1 MPSSSFATPL
11 PASAIQSIASHLGTS
26 ERSILDGVQSS
37 IATVVS
43 GLSQKSGDRGFLSQ
57 VLQTASATPENAVTS
72 ALSSGSL
79 TNPTSSFMTG
89 SAQFLSSIF
98 GNKLAAISEALRS
111 QTGLRSTAV
120 SALLALGGQT
130 VLGFLG
136 SKVRE
141 GSINASTLPAFL
153 AKESDALQGVLP
165 AGFHTVGTHKVD
177 VNPVVAQSVQVEER
191 RSILPWLLGLL
202 AAAILLGWLWTRS
215 HQPVPAPVAGTQATP
230 PSPVASTITSSTGTD
245 LGALVD
251 AKVCDGTMLRVP
263 ERGVEGKLL
272 TFIQDPA
279 STPNKTSWFDF
290 DRLLFNTDSASLEPQ
305 SADQLNSIAGVLK
318 ACPAVHL
325 TIGGYTDNTG
335 DPANNLKLSQ
345 ERANSVVAQLVT
357 MGIASDRM
365 VAKGYGDEH
374 PVGDNATAEGRA
386 LNRRISMLV
395 TAK

>member
-1 MPSSSFATPL
+1 MPSSSFGTPL
-11 PASAIQSIASHLGTS
+11 PASAIQSVASHLGTTS
-26 ERSILDGVQSS
+26 ERTILNGVQSS

-57 VLQTASATPENAVTS
+57 VLQTASATPENAVSS

-79 TNPTSSFMTG
+79 TNPASSFMTG

-98 GNKLAAISEALRS
+98 GNKLAAISEALGS

-120 SALLALGGQT
+120 SILLALG
-130 VLGFLG
+130 
-136 SKVRE
+136 
-141 GSINASTLPAFL
+141 
-153 AKESDALQGVLP
+153 
-165 AGFHTVGTHKVD
+165 AG
-177 VNPVVAQSVQVEER
+177 
-191 RSILPWLLGLL
+191 
-202 AAAILLGWLWTRS
+202 
-215 HQPVPAPVAGTQATP
+215 
-230 PSPVASTITSSTGTD
+230 
-245 LGALVD
+245 
-251 AKVCDGTMLRVP
+251 
-263 ERGVEGKLL
+263 GVEGKLL

-305 SADQLNSIAGVLK
+305 SADQLNSIAGILK

-335 DPANNLKLSQ
+335 DPAHNLKLSQ

-365 VAKGYGDEH
+365 VAKGYGDQH
-374 PVGDNATAEGRA
+374 PVGDNSTDEGRA

>member
-1 MPSSSFATPL
+1 MPSSSFASAL
-11 PASAIQSIASHLGTS
+11 PASAVQSIATNLGSS

-37 IATVVS
+37 IAAVVS

-57 VLQTASATPENAVTS
+57 VLQTASATPENAVAS

-79 TNPTSSFMTG
+79 TNPSSSFVTG
-89 SAQFLSSIF
+89 GTQFLSNIF
-98 GNKLAAISEALRS
+98 GSKLGPVIDALGS
-111 QTGLRSTAV
+111 QTGLRTSAA
-120 SALLALGGQT
+120 SALLALGAQT

-136 SKVRE
+136 SKVRD
-141 GSINASTLPAFL
+141 GSLNAGNLPAL
-153 AKESDALQGVLP
+153 LSKESDALEGKLP
-165 AGFHTVGTHKVD
+165 VGFHTVGTHKVE
-177 VNPVVAQSVQVEER
+177 VNPVVAQSVQEIER
-191 RSILPWLLGLL
+191 RPSIWPWLLALL
-202 AAAILLGWLWTRS
+202 AAAILLGWWWNHS
-215 HQPVPAPVAGTQATP
+215 HQPAPAAVAVTQPTPPAP
-230 PSPVASTITSSTGTD
+230 TITSSTGAD

-251 AKVCDGTMLRVP
+251 DKVCDGTTLRVP

-279 STPNKTSWFDF
+279 DTPNKTSWFDF
-290 DRLLFNTDSASLEPQ
+290 DRLLFDTDSANLQPQ
-305 SADQLNSIAGVLK
+305 SADQLNSIAGILK

-335 DPANNLKLSQ
+335 DPAHNLKLSQ
-345 ERANSVVAQLVT
+345 DRADSVVAQLGT
-357 MGIASDRM
+357 MGIAQDRL

-374 PVGDNATAEGRA
+374 PVGDNSTAEGRA

>member
-1 MPSSSFATPL
+1 VPSSSLASAL
-11 PASAIQSIASHLGTS
+11 PASLIQSIASNLGAS

-37 IATVVS
+37 IAAVVS

-57 VLQTASATPENAVTS
+57 VLQAASATPENAIAT

-79 TNPTSSFMTG
+79 TNPASSFVTG
-89 SAQFLSSIF
+89 GTQFLSSIF
-98 GNKLAAISEALRS
+98 GGRLGSVTEALGG
-111 QTGLRSTAV
+111 QTGLRSTAA
-120 SALLALGGQT
+120 SALLALGAQT
-130 VLGFLG
+130 VLSFLG
-136 SKVRE
+136 GKVRD
-141 GSINASTLPAFL
+141 GSLNAGNLPAFL
-153 AKESDALQGVLP
+153 AKESDASQAMLP
-165 AGFHTVGTHKVD
+165 AGFHTVGTHKVE
-177 VNPVVAQSVQVEER
+177 VNPVVAQAVQVEKR

-202 AAAILLGWLWTRS
+202 AAAILLGWWWTRT
-215 HQPVPAPVAGTQATP
+215 HQPVPEPVAVTQPTP
-230 PSPVASTITSSTGTD
+230 PAPVASTITSSTGTD

-251 AKVCDGTMLRVP
+251 TKVCDGTMLRVP
-263 ERGVEGKLL
+263 ERGVESKLL

-305 SADQLNSIAGVLK
+305 STDQLISVAGILK
-318 ACPAVHL
+318 ACPGVHL

-335 DPANNLKLSQ
+335 DPAHNLSLSQ
-345 ERANSVVAQLVT
+345 ERADSVVAQLVT
-357 MGIASDRM
+357 LGIAGDRM

-374 PVGDNATAEGRA
+374 PVGDNSTAEGRA